1 MWIALIIVGGL
12 TLMTIVASGF
22 DYLGKRKLKVSQEME
37 GRVAA
42 LEQKL
47 EQLQAELQIK
57 NNRIEQLDDSVSFLN
72 KLVEDKQKK

>member
-12 TLMTIVASGF
+12 TLMTIVAAGF

-47 EQLQAELQIK
+47 EQLQGNIP
-57 NNRIEQLDDSVSFLN
+57 
-72 KLVEDKQKK
+72 